1 MPLKSAL
8 FSTHIALHAAKNNSV
23 EGRRMKIKTI
33 ITGISVCAA
42 AGTAIYAISA
52 ATNAEKRMLKR
63 RTSKAM
69 HAIGEMAEGIAQIMG

>member
-1 MPLKSAL
+1 MPCAL
-8 FSTHIALHAAKNNSV
+8 QKIKAWREEK
-23 EGRRMKIKTI
+23 MKIKTI